1 MKIFIYTIQ
10 RGVRSAILWLTMMLV
25 AIGVKD
31 NSWGALLSAA
41 MTCCIYTLTSKDYLN
56 VN

>member
-1 MKIFIYTIQ
+1 MDMIF
-10 RGVRSAILWLTMMLV
+10 RSTTLWLAMMLV
-25 AIGVKD
+25 AAGVKE